1 MKKYIKASDYISFD
15 ELKDIVQRLYRAFD
29 ENNLSAEIWFEEGS
43 VMDKINYEIRGD
55 WKHDHLFSNHIA
67 TEVLNDCGVEILNST
82 EQETES
88 DGSDWYTAIHTF
100 YIMAQR

>member
-1 MKKYIKASDYISFD
+1 MTESELYKVLGEQGFGSADIIDFD
-15 ELKDIVQRLYRAFD
+15 DEGCDILI
-29 ENNLSAEIWFEEGS
+29 EW
-43 VMDKINYEIRGD
+43 GD

-67 TEVLNDCGVEILNST
+67 TEVLNGCGVEILNST